1 MRQALFSADVLRE
14 KQNSGVIELAP
25 DTMLAVRVAA
35 VEPAHVP
42 PLDKVSETIRAK
54 LLDERR
60 PKPPVRPAKPRWP
73 PTRPIRPP
81 RPKVSPVR

>member
-1 MRQALFSADVLRE
+1 NPRVRQVLFSPDVLRE

-42 PLDKVSETIRAK
+42 PLDKVSVVIRAT
-54 LLDERR
+54 LLDERSAEA
-60 PKPPVRPAKPRWP
+60 AKKAGEAALAANKANP
-73 PTRPIRPP
+73 
-81 RPKVSPVR
+81 